1 MVSGTWQAI
10 HPTFQFRYRFLY
22 IVNTLR
28 RLTHLEYLR
37 QDKPNASKCCG
48 DSTYYCSYYL
58 YEIHYI
64 ITFERATNIL
74 NNLCIPALSRLF
86 LIKSSVGGR
95 DHYQNPQGITAGFKK
110 AIKQGCQVVVIDL
123 DKHPNKFK
131 FLPTFKMASAI
142 NNRYRDFQNDTIL
155 ECYVVY
161 NNKAIRISKE
171 FYSDDKRATKEL
183 IRMELEKISG
193 DRSHP

>member
-1 MVSGTWQAI
+1 
-10 HPTFQFRYRFLY
+10 
-22 IVNTLR
+22 
-28 RLTHLEYLR
+28 
-37 QDKPNASKCCG
+37 
-48 DSTYYCSYYL
+48 
-58 YEIHYI
+58 
-64 ITFERATNIL
+64 
-74 NNLCIPALSRLF
+74 
-86 LIKSSVGGR
+86 
-95 DHYQNPQGITAGFKK
+95 
-110 AIKQGCQVVVIDL
+110 
-123 DKHPNKFK
+123 
-131 FLPTFKMASAI
+131 MASAI